1 MNPSPHNERERKR
14 ERERE
19 RERGVIL
26 SRTFIYLFIYF
37 LPRIGGIKEGNLAII
52 HSPFRV
58 PVIQFRVPNCPRLR
72 RK

>member
-19 RERGVIL
+19 RERSNSL
-26 SRTFIYLFIYF
+26 PDFYLFIYF